1 MAIRKI
7 APLIKEWILDLLFPR
22 YCLGCKKEG
31 TSFCKPC
38 QEQVEIVWPEDGR
51 EESEIGCLIS
61 MGLYRDKLW
70 QNLIQNFKYGYDEE
84 LGEAIKYLTKRFL
97 EKYPE
102 VLDKN
107 YDCVVAIP
115 LFPRKELE
123 RSFNQAESFAQIISK
138 NTGWRISSDLVR
150 IKNTLPQAQLDDI
163 GRKKNVKNAFELKSI
178 ETFKNK
184 KVLLVDDVFTTG
196 ATLKEAAR
204 AINKAGASEISA
216 WVMARRS

>member
-1 MAIRKI
+1 MAIKKI
-7 APLIKEWILDLLFPR
+7 APLIKGWILDLLFPR

-31 TSFCKPC
+31 TSFCKSC
-38 QEQVEIVWPEDGR
+38 QGRVEIVWPEDGR
-51 EESEIGCLIS
+51 DEPEIGRLIS

-84 LGEAIKYLTKRFL
+84 LSEAIRYLTKRFL

-102 VLDKN
+102 VSEYH
-107 YDCVVAIP
+107 YDCVVAVP
-115 LFPRKELE
+115 LFPRRQLE
-123 RSFNQAESFAQIISK
+123 RSFNQAESFAKIISQ
-138 NTGWRISSDLVR
+138 NTGCEISSDLKR
-150 IKNTLPQAQLDDI
+150 IKNTLPQAQLDDSE
-163 GRKKNVKNAFELKSI
+163 RKENVKSAFEVKNI

-204 AINKAGASEISA
+204 AINGAGASEIGA

>member
-1 MAIRKI
+1 MAIKKI

-31 TSFCKPC
+31 VSFCEFC
-38 QEQVEIVWPEDGR
+38 QEEMEIIWLDGSR
-51 EESEIGCLIS
+51 DERGIGRLIS

-84 LGEAIKYLTKRFL
+84 LCESIRYLTKRFL

-102 VLDKN
+102 VKEYN
-107 YDCVVAIP
+107 YDFVVAVP
-115 LFPRKELE
+115 LFPRRQLE
-123 RSFNQAESFAQIISK
+123 RSFNQAESFAKIISQ
-138 NTGWRISSDLVR
+138 NTGWAINSDLVR
-150 IKNTLPQAQLDDI
+150 IKNTLPQAQLDDSE
-163 GRKKNVKNAFELKSI
+163 RKENVRSAFKVKNI

-196 ATLKEAAR
+196 ATLREAAKS
-204 AINKAGASEISA
+204 ISSAGASEISA

>member
-1 MAIRKI
+1 MAIRNI

-31 TSFCKPC
+31 NSFCKSC
-38 QEQVEIVWPEDGR
+38 QEKVEIIWPEDGR
-51 EESEIGCLIS
+51 EVPEIGQVIS
-61 MGLYRDKLW
+61 MGLYRDKIW

-84 LGEAIKYLTKRFL
+84 LAEAITYLTKRFL

-102 VLDKN
+102 AIDQN

-123 RSFNQAESFAQIISK
+123 RSFNQAESFAKIICE
-138 NTGWRISSDLVR
+138 NTGWKICSDLAR
-150 IKNTLPQAQLDDI
+150 IKNTLPQAQLDDNE
-163 GRKKNVKNAFELKSI
+163 RKENVKSAFEVKNI

-184 KVLLVDDVFTTG
+184 KVLLVDDVYTTG
-196 ATLKEAAR
+196 ATLKEAAK
-204 AINKAGASEISA
+204 AIYEAGASEISA